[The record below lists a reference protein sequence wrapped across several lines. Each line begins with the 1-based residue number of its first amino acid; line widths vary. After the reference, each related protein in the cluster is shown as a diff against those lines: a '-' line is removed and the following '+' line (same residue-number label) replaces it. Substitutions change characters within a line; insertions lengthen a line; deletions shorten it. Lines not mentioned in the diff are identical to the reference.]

1 VILVIL
7 MFVGACASSTGGGLK
22 VSRVIILIK
31 TAFRE
36 IRHQINP
43 REVRAV
49 RCDDTPVTTTVAYG
63 VTSYFAIYMLLLFG
77 SVLCISVD
85 GQDFTTSFT
94 AVVSCI
100 NNIGPGLGEV
110 GPTGNFSHF
119 SVFSKLILSFDM
131 LAGRLELYP
140 LLIALSPSTWKKN
153 V

>member
-1 VILVIL
+1 
-7 MFVGACASSTGGGLK
+7 
-22 VSRVIILIK
+22 
-31 TAFRE
+31 
-36 IRHQINP
+36 
-43 REVRAV
+43 
-49 RCDDTPVTTTVAYG
+49 
-63 VTSYFAIYMLLLFG
+63 MLLLFG